1 MPAQN
6 NRKTV
11 ISRPT
16 VSDKMDN
23 LGKSGKKEIV
33 DTKKEKKQWNKTAN
47 SIGLIAKDDV
57 KDIIDNAKKEVEEI
71 RNRIA
76 KSITDILHVP
86 ECSLVTKAEFTKQVL
101 SGLDVH
107 QMLSLYNRLVG
118 FERRIRRDAK

>member
-1 MPAQN
+1 MPAQ

-11 ISRPT
+11 ISRPVKHKDLRGQT
-16 VSDKMDN
+16 PSKN
-23 LGKSGKKEIV
+23 P
-33 DTKKEKKQWNKTAN
+33 N

-107 QMLSLYNRLVG
+107 QMLSLHNRLVG
-118 FERRIRRDAK
+118 FERRIHRDAK

>member
-1 MPAQN
+1 MPSQT
-6 NRKTV
+6 RKTV
-11 ISRPT
+11 ISKPVKHRDLRGQTP
-16 VSDKMDN
+16 SKRAILDA
-23 LGKSGKKEIV
+23 E
-33 DTKKEKKQWNKTAN
+33 KEKKQWNKTAN

-107 QMLSLYNRLVG
+107 QMLSLHNRLVG